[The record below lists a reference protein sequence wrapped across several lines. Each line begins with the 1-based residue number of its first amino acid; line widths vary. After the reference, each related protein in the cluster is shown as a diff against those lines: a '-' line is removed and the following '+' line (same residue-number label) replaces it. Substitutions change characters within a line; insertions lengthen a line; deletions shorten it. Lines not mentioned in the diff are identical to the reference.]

1 MYVVK
6 LPKKDPAPSQ
16 HLDNRRMWGWDSNE
30 DGNNQNVKFGST
42 ESIPA
47 PDSDTLLSSP
57 IRDTNFYGGA
67 HSSPY
72 YRNNLIN
79 LEKCN

>member
-1 MYVVK
+1 
-6 LPKKDPAPSQ
+6 
-16 HLDNRRMWGWDSNE
+16 MWGWDRDE
-30 DGNNQNVKFGST
+30 EGKNQDVKFGST

-47 PDSDTLLSSP
+47 PVSDTLFSYP

-67 HSSPY
+67 RSSPC